1 MCVHISRGYEK
12 CTSATTETGL
22 LNDRMNAVRSLDRRP
37 TALAEHSH
45 AKVVLEKKK
54 QKLLHCV
61 AKKPYIKTTL
71 EEKNGNT

>member
-1 MCVHISRGYEK
+1 MQLQRQGFLYDRV
-12 CTSATTETGL
+12 SAQP
-22 LNDRMNAVRSLDRRP
+22 RSLDRRP

-45 AKVVLEKKK
+45 AKVALEKRK

-61 AKKPYIKTTL
+61 TKKPYIKTTL